1 MLHDDLQTKIVIKDG
16 NILIVKG
23 RFANSQEDCCCTCL
37 VGPPWNDECSC
48 LDFDD
53 TYITKKMGPF
63 PGIAPGPPPPVPPT
77 LSIQCGPYGPD
88 CEVGWLIQYEG
99 TYDDPENEPNALG
112 SWSLFI
118 SNLNC
123 GCCPDLGSYNMTL
136 DNWQLDGGGEP
147 SIPAPTITLTFY
159 NPSALCDDAK
169 CTPISWQLYDT
180 DNGKVLDYGDI
191 SKDNETTYTLDNLGD
206 EFIPWGYWSKNFHVE
221 LRIFC
226 VDDLVGEKIWETNV
240 EIGKCGNN
248 RYPAYPYDAPWTRKI
263 CKPRGHPCLHEEGD
277 VITIN
282 MSPGAKTRDGNV
294 NTYVGTVPN
303 NYDYSNIF
311 NWTGGTYNIDL
322 PDDSIDVS
330 ILAQCLEDGSGAA
343 VCNNLTISGN
353 FKFGIAITA
362 SGRVLVENGAHVI
375 DEKYNTICTDLPVG
389 RGHITCS
396 GAGDVSTSLVG
407 YQYNGAVIFD
417 SLSILSG
424 TVTYSGSHNVAVTFD
439 DSAYISDNGTITG
452 GDHIF
457 FSGANVAKFNDPLS
471 LDVPTPTYNGKWIFF
486 GNSQNRGGLIVT
498 PQYVEFYAS
507 GSTSYGKNTSG
518 VQAGRITTANFPVK
532 FYGSS
537 NGKECPDGSRLSP
550 DGIVTHDAEF
560 YSYGG
565 VDGYNAGKVEGDAD
579 FYDNS
584 YNTECAN
591 DIDGQA
597 TFWDTSCNRDIITGD
612 PIFNDNSSNGCPG
625 WLNNTAVKIIGN
637 PTFNDTA
644 HNISKIEGN
653 PIFNEDSYND
663 TSGVITGDPTF
674 NNNAYSTGTI
684 NGTPKFYDDSSTFGT
699 ITSTSGTVNFY
710 NRASIQNGTVNGNC
724 SFVNNSFLWKGTVNG
739 DCSFADYAGCGAYFP
754 PPSGPWLY
762 NGGGGVCVAIVNGN
776 TTFANNTLNNG
787 CIRVPDNGS
796 CVFSDSSANNGGYI
810 TKADGASGS
819 NNSLYSVIFN
829 DTSRNGVSR
838 TTDVYGG
845 NVTFNSGTGNGYAG
859 VNANVNAYNVVF
871 NGTGSIGSV
880 QNYGYV
886 TGSNSVSMTYGYNNN
901 GASITGPTTLTNSE
915 NSTLATITGN
925 TSFISSKNYGT
936 VTGDADFDS
945 TSCNSGTVTGTIT
958 GNPPAC

>member
-16 NILIVKG
+16 KILIVKG

-99 TYDDPENEPNALG
+99 TYDDPENVPDALG

-322 PDDSIDVS
+322 PNDSIDVS
-330 ILAQCLEDGSGAA
+330 ILAQCLENGSNDAK
-343 VCNNLTISGN
+343 CKKLTINGN

-375 DEKYNTICTDLPVG
+375 DEKYNTVCTDLPVG

-625 WLNNTAVKIIGN
+625 WLSNTTVKIIGN

-644 HNISKIEGN
+644 HNMAKIEGN

-663 TSGVITGDPTF
+663 TTGIIDGDPTF
-674 NNNAYSTGTI
+674 INNSYNKGTINGNPIFNNQAYSTGTI
-684 NGTPKFYDDSSTFGT
+684 NGNPIFGAIMATNFEVAYNNGT
-699 ITSTSGTVNFY
+699 ITGNSTFRNFAENRVNGV
-710 NRASIQNGTVNGNC
+710 INGNC
-724 SFVNNSFLWKGTVNG
+724 VCREFASNRGTINLPANGTCVFSEQADSFRGATNYGGTITGDSTTSVTFNSDISSPPRGNGVAGLSSTSTVTAGTVTFNNSINSEYGVVTGINSVVFNG
-739 DCSFADYAGCGAYFP
+739 SSNYAGGIV
-754 PPSGPWLY
+754 SGPTAF
-762 NGGGGVCVAIVNGN
+762 NSGSINFGSVTGN
-776 TTFANNTLNNG
+776 TTFSSS
-787 CIRVPDNGS
+787 DNRS
-796 CVFSDSSANNGGYI
+796 
-810 TKADGASGS
+810 GA
-819 NNSLYSVIFN
+819 
-829 DTSRNGVSR
+829 
-838 TTDVYGG
+838 
-845 NVTFNSGTGNGYAG
+845 
-859 VNANVNAYNVVF
+859 
-871 NGTGSIGSV
+871 
-880 QNYGYV
+880 
-886 TGSNSVSMTYGYNNN
+886 
-901 GASITGPTTLTNSE
+901 
-915 NSTLATITGN
+915 
-925 TSFISSKNYGT
+925 T
-936 VTGDADFDS
+936 VTGNADFDS

-958 GNPPAC
+958 GSPPAC